1 MIRPLVDMTS
11 VQDLN
16 IVIKCCVAPAG
27 YRNNKCGMVEVRVKQ
42 SLLTSS
48 WQCSFPTKQ
57 LNSMVERDVEQ
68 SVCYFSLSTSQ
79 DLTGKEHEI
88 LQKSHLVH
96 GQNVS
101 YCSWTRHILN
111 QEKSP
116 GASLNYFRLDMHKS
130 TRTSV
135 FSDWRSRL
143 LCAGY
148 WKPHSAVTALLNHD
162 KSASMSSWTCPWS
175 VQKEPSILFI
185 GPSLAGGPALNVLH
199 NMVDRNEY
207 YFKGY
212 FQIAS
217 MRKNLLGAGQTNSAQ
232 ELCYKTQI
240 RVSQNADFL
249 KRESQL
255 VPQYLSKFVCHF
267 KHAALYQGL
276 VFNERTVTKFLGNVS
291 GMHSQ
296 KCQDIIL
303 LLGNV
308 FLFEGGKSIC
318 FSQTNYTILHF

>member
-1 MIRPLVDMTS
+1 MIGGLVYFVLGTGNLIQPLLHSFTMTNL
-11 VQDLN
+11 VQCLHEHALE
-16 IVIKCCVAPAG
+16 VFK
-27 YRNNKCGMVEVRVKQ
+27 RNP
-42 SLLTSS
+42 L
-48 WQCSFPTKQ
+48 
-57 LNSMVERDVEQ
+57 
-68 SVCYFSLSTSQ
+68 
-79 DLTGKEHEI
+79 
-88 LQKSHLVH
+88 
-96 GQNVS
+96 
-101 YCSWTRHILN
+101 YCSL
-111 QEKSP
+111 
-116 GASLNYFRLDMHKS
+116 A
-130 TRTSV
+130 
-135 FSDWRSRL
+135 
-143 LCAGY
+143 
-148 WKPHSAVTALLNHD
+148 
-162 KSASMSSWTCPWS
+162 
-175 VQKEPSILFI
+175 
-185 GPSLAGGPALNVLH
+185 PSLAGGPALNVLH
-199 NMVDRNEY
+199 KIVDRNEY

-267 KHAALYQGL
+267 KHAALSQGL

-308 FLFEGGKSIC
+308 FLFEDGKSIC
-318 FSQTNYTILHF
+318 FPQTNCTILHF